1 MMRSIGNFA
10 EVVTQ
15 FAVSPDE
22 KEDIVAIEINLV
34 SRSSA
39 A

>member
-1 MMRSIGNFA
+1 MRDYAILMMRSIGNLL

-22 KEDIVAIEINLV
+22 KKI
-34 SRSSA
+34 S
-39 A
+39 